1 MPVGASVG
9 GDGCWLAVL
18 DRELVLF
25 IAETLVAMESAVD
38 AEA

>member
-1 MPVGASVG
+1 MPVGATVG
-9 GDGCWLAVL
+9 DDGCWLAVL

-25 IAETLVAMESAVD
+25 IAETLVAMESAVG

>member
-1 MPVGASVG
+1 MPAAATAG
-9 GDGCWLAVL
+9 GGGCWLAVL